1 MQDELQKVIILGSG
15 GHAKSCIDIAS
26 RMNGIIIIGCLDNE
40 KTIGTL
46 VCGVE
51 VIGSDERILEFTDK
65 ETNFIIGVGQIR
77 TPAPR
82 ISLFNKI
89 LENQGVLQNVVA
101 SSALISSN
109 ATLGKGVTIME
120 GAKIGPNVTL
130 GDGVIINTNAVI
142 EHDSV
147 IDEFCHV
154 STGAIINGGCQ
165 IGKGTFIGSG
175 TVVKQKINIGAN
187 CVIGMQ
193 QSIKNNLVTGSI
205 VK

>member
-26 RMNGIIIIGCLDNE
+26 RMNDIIIIGCLDNE

-51 VIGSDERILEFTDK
+51 VIGSDERILEFTGK

-77 TPAPR
+77 TPTPR

-89 LENQGVLQNVVA
+89 LENQGVLQSVVA
-101 SSALISSN
+101 NSALISSN
-109 ATLGKGVTIME
+109 ASLGKGVTIME
-120 GAKIGPNVTL
+120 GAKIGPNVIL
-130 GDGVIINTNAVI
+130 GDGVIINTNAII

-154 STGAIINGGCQ
+154 STGAIVNGGCQ